1 MRKHGNR
8 EYRSWIEGLDLGVA
22 GVSVQGTV
30 LYANARFSEIL
41 GVSPEVNLEGKKLQ
55 DYLAASS
62 AAEFSAALAATKNGK
77 VEGEI
82 QVLQESKLRIVNATF
97 ERLKNHSRN
106 SLVRV
111 VISEITK
118 VLETRLTLQKYE
130 ESVQS
135 LSARLLQ
142 LQDQERRRIARELHD
157 TSGQDLAVMLMSLSQ
172 LSRKLEQGGV
182 TDEMRHM
189 LVDAM
194 GLARKVEDQIRTLS
208 YVMHPPLLDEVGLS
222 AALRWYAEGFT
233 KRTGISVEIVG
244 PETAP
249 RLTPE
254 RETGL
259 FRVVQECLAN
269 VLRHSG
275 SQRAR
280 IRLHF
285 PKGAAE
291 VSIRDYGKGI
301 PTERLQTGSKEQSLG
316 VGIAGMRERL
326 QQLGGNLEIRSN
338 SRGTLVLAHVPIEA
352 RKSPTSEK
360 KVPVLVEQE
369 AIRSDAPGRILVADD
384 HEVTRRGIRSLLED
398 EPDLQVCG
406 EARDGAEAIIQ
417 AKTLRPDL
425 VLLDLTMPRLGGF
438 GVINRIREMS
448 RETKILVFT
457 THSYPHLVN
466 TLRAAGCSGY
476 VSKGKSPEELLQGI
490 RTVLAGG
497 EHFSRESAT
506 EARAFSVRHAV

>member
-1 MRKHGNR
+1 MRKRGNH
-8 EYRSWIEGLDLGVA
+8 EYRNWIEGLDLGVA
-22 GVSVQGTV
+22 GVSEQGTV

-41 GVSPEVNLEGKKLQ
+41 GLTTGASLEGKKLQ
-55 DYLAASS
+55 GFLATSS
-62 AAEFSAALAATKNGK
+62 AQEFSRALAATKNGK

-82 QVLQESKLRIVNATF
+82 HVLQQDKLRIVDAKF
-97 ERLKNHSRN
+97 ERIKNHSRN
-106 SLVRV
+106 SIIRI

-118 VLETRLTLQKYE
+118 VVETTLTLQKYE

-172 LSRKLEQGGV
+172 INRKLQENGAGDDIRRALAD
-182 TDEMRHM
+182 TME
-189 LVDAM
+189 
-194 GLARKVEDQIRTLS
+194 LARKVEKQIRTLS
-208 YVMHPPLLDEVGLS
+208 YVMHPPLLDELGLG
-222 AALRWYAEGFT
+222 AALRWYAEGFM
-233 KRTGISVEIVG
+233 KRTGIEVEVAA

-275 SQRAR
+275 SERAR

-285 PKGAAE
+285 SKGAAE

-301 PTERLQTGSKEQSLG
+301 PTGRLEGTGKGQSLG

-326 QQLGGNLEIRSN
+326 QQLSGNLEIHS
-338 SRGTLVLAHVPIEA
+338 SSKGTLVLARVPMDVQKSTAVETEA
-352 RKSPTSEK
+352 
-360 KVPVLVEQE
+360 PVLAQPT
-369 AIRSDAPGRILVADD
+369 ATQDDTPRRILVADD
-384 HEVTRRGIRSLLED
+384 HDVTRRGILSLLQN
-398 EPDLQVCG
+398 EPDLKVCG
-406 EARDGAEAIIQ
+406 EARDGVEAT
-417 AKTLRPDL
+417 AKAWELRPDL
-425 VLLDLTMPRLGGF
+425 VLLDLTMPRVGGF
-438 GVINRIREMS
+438 GAIKRIREAS

-457 THSYPHLVN
+457 THSYTHLMS
-466 TLRAAGCSGY
+466 TLRAAGCDGY
-476 VSKGKSPEELLQGI
+476 VSKSKPPEELLKGI
-490 RTVLAGG
+490 RAVLSGR
-497 EHFSRESAT
+497 EYFSRDSAA
-506 EARAFSVRHAV
+506 EASAFAVRRAI